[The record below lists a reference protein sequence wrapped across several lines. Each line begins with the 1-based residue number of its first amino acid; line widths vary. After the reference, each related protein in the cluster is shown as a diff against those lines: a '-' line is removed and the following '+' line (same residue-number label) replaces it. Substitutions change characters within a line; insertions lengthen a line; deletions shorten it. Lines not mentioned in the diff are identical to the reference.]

1 VKTFAQFF
9 NGQVVDPDEEINRLL
24 GEGHLRPSEA
34 AANQPSHP
42 DQDVPF

>member
-1 VKTFAQFF
+1 VQTFAQFF

-24 GEGHLRPSEA
+24 GEGPLRPSAA